1 MHVVTYTRGSSED
14 SRAYRIDRILDA
26 QPDHEQY
33 TSVTRFGDGQA
44 GSADPRHP
52 QRKAMVA
59 ACEGGQFD
67 LLVVNTLW
75 DLHAPGTDADVN
87 TLVALL
93 HRGDLDE
100 IRFADGTS
108 WVATDPATVAAE
120 RFLGDADEVVA
131 AMEVLR
137 QAAPDRFL
145 DAAAELYRAVVG
157 DVAARRARGAHV
169 DSADD
174 LVVEHDSDPAS
185 TDSLRG

>member
-1 MHVVTYTRGSSED
+1 MHVVTYTRGSSEE

-26 QPDHEQY
+26 QPDRDRY
-33 TSVTRFGDGQA
+33 TAITRFGDGQA

-52 QRKAMVA
+52 QRKAMLA

-100 IRFADGTS
+100 IRFADGTC
-108 WVATDPATVAAE
+108 WVATAPETVAAE

-145 DAAAELYRAVVG
+145 EAAAELYRAVVG
-157 DVAARRARGAHV
+157 DAAARRARGTTL
-169 DSADD
+169 DDGDD
-174 LVVEHDSDPAS
+174 LVVEHGTDPTS
-185 TDSLRG
+185 TDFLRG